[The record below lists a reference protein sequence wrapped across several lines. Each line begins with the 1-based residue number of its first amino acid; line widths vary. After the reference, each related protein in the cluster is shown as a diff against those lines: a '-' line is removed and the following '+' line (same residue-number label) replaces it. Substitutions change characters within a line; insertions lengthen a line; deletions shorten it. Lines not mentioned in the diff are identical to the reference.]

1 MGNLPEWNLT
11 DLYAGEDDP
20 KLAQDLEWFETE
32 AQSFAADYEGKLA
45 DLSAADLLKSIQRS
59 EKMDNIAG
67 RIMSYAGL
75 RYYQKTT
82 DAARAKFMSD
92 NQERIINGSA
102 ALVFYWLEFNQIS
115 DEAYSAALTENADLA
130 RYKPVLDR
138 RRAMRPYQLSDE
150 LEKFLHDLAAVAMPG
165 KAVRRNR
172 RGPRI

>member
-1 MGNLPEWNLT
+1 MPVRE
-11 DLYAGEDDP
+11 AGSWAICRNGTSLIFTQAKTTP

-92 NQERIINGSA
+92 NQERIINAPPRWCFTGSNSTR
-102 ALVFYWLEFNQIS
+102 F
-115 DEAYSAALTENADLA
+115 
-130 RYKPVLDR
+130 P
-138 RRAMRPYQLSDE
+138 MRPIPP
-150 LEKFLHDLAAVAMPG
+150 H
-165 KAVRRNR
+165 
-172 RGPRI
+172 